1 MPHTVHIRQV
11 IPPKERSGALDL
23 RNWIM
28 GLLAGMLPPDQQKE
42 PSQPEA
48 AYLMHAVPSKP
59 HRRLNLNDIVQN
71 SHTGEKNLI
80 RLLGTAQPDG
90 SDIIALTLCYLVET
104 DPMAGRCMA
113 YLQQPMGGSRPTLS
127 LLAAIIRDSGI
138 FPGDNMAHI
147 MAHIVHGKA
156 VALGLLQVLNEASP
170 LPEQQVRLHTPVALN
185 VSGGRFSWPGT
196 RIIGDDDGFE
206 LPQSLARQADL
217 QARSLA
223 QGSRDVLVIRSPSIR
238 EKRRAARH
246 IAFALKKTALMVEDQ
261 EKAFPGLGT
270 ICIQKGLLPVL
281 IYECGPGDQINLP
294 EITGYQGPVLVIAGH
309 EGAFESNVGQVIGWT
324 IPLPTHEERK
334 SLWDKHL
341 GRSELSEQLAWDH
354 IHGMDRIIELAGLAK
369 RQSIIYQK
377 DTVGMEEIREAA
389 WLREN
394 RGLSAMAQPVKAKVT
409 DKTLVVRPRTQR
421 QLDLLEQRCR
431 MREQLV
437 DDLGITLKA
446 RYEMGVKALFTGPS
460 GTGKTLAASWLAN
473 RLSAP
478 LYRVD
483 LASITSKYI
492 GETEKNLARL
502 LGQSEQEDVV
512 LLFDEADSLFGKRTD
527 VKDANDRFANAQ
539 TNYLLQRIE
548 TYTGVVLLTS
558 NSKARFD
565 AAFTRRLDMIIDFPL
580 PNPKERRA
588 IWLNHLGSFHTL
600 SKGNINQLAMQCELS
615 GGNIRNVVLTAAVM
629 AKSKQTSISFKTVI
643 DALSDEYRKIGKQL
657 SPELKRVRGPYTS
670 NAE

>member
-1 MPHTVHIRQV
+1 MPHTVHIQQT
-11 IPPKERSGALDL
+11 IPPRDELSALDL

-48 AYLMHAVPSKP
+48 VYLMHTVPP
-59 HRRLNLNDIVQN
+59 TPYGPLNLNDIIQN
-71 SHTGEKNLI
+71 THAGEKDLI
-80 RLLGTAQPDG
+80 GLLGPTQPTC

-127 LLAAIIRDSGI
+127 LLATLIRDSGI
-138 FPGDNMAHI
+138 CPANNMGNI
-147 MAHIVHGKA
+147 MANIVHGKA

-170 LPEQQVRLHTPVALN
+170 LPEQLMRLHTPVALN

-196 RIIGDDDGFE
+196 RIIADDDGFE
-206 LPQSLARQADL
+206 LPQSLARTAEL
-217 QARSLA
+217 QAQSLA
-223 QGSRDVLVIRSPSIR
+223 QGYQETLVIRSPSLR
-238 EKRRAARH
+238 EKIRAARH
-246 IAFALKKTALMVEDQ
+246 IAVALGKKALMIENQ

-270 ICIQKGLLPVL
+270 ICIQKRLLPVL

-294 EITGYQGPVLVIAGH
+294 EITGYQGPVLVLAGH
-309 EGAFESNVGQVIGWT
+309 EGAFESNVGQVTGWT

-334 SLWDKHL
+334 RLWDKHL
-341 GRSELSEQLAWDH
+341 NRSELSEQLACDH
-354 IHGMDRIIELAGLAK
+354 IYGMDRIIELAGLAK
-369 RQSIIYQK
+369 RQSIIHQK
-377 DTVGMEEIREAA
+377 DTVDMEDIREAA

-394 RGLSAMAQPVKAKVT
+394 RGLGAMAQPVKARVT
-409 DKTLVVRPRTQR
+409 DKTIVVRPRTQR
-421 QLDLLEQRCR
+421 QLDLLAQRCR
-431 MREQLV
+431 LREQLV
-437 DDLGITLKA
+437 DDLGITLRA

-527 VKDANDRFANAQ
+527 VKDANDRFANSQ

-548 TYTGVVLLTS
+548 TYSGVVLLTS
-558 NSKARFD
+558 NSKTRFD

-580 PNPKERRA
+580 PTPKERRA

-615 GGNIRNVVLTAAVM
+615 GGHIRNVVLTAAVM
-629 AKSKQTSISFKTVI
+629 AKSRKEKISFETVVQ
-643 DALSDEYRKIGKQL
+643 ALADEYRKLGKQL
-657 SPELKRVRGPYTS
+657 TPELKRALKV
-670 NAE
+670 

>member
-1 MPHTVHIRQV
+1 MPHTVHIQHV
-11 IPPKERSGALDL
+11 IPPRENLPALDL
-23 RNWIM
+23 KNWVM
-28 GLLAGMLPPDQQKE
+28 GLLAGMLPPEQQKE

-48 AYLMHAVPSKP
+48 AYLMHTVPAKP
-59 HRRLNLNDIVQN
+59 HGPLNLNDMIQN
-71 SHTGEKNLI
+71 SHSGEKELI
-80 RLLGTAQPDG
+80 GLLGKTLPDC

-113 YLQQPMGGSRPTLS
+113 YLQQPIGGSRPTLS
-127 LLAAIIRDSGI
+127 LLATLIRDSGLC
-138 FPGDNMAHI
+138 PGDNMGNI
-147 MAHIVHGKA
+147 MANIVHGKA
-156 VALGLLQVLNEASP
+156 VALGLLQVLNEAAP
-170 LPEQQVRLHTPVALN
+170 LPEQLVRLHTPVALN

-196 RIIGDDDGFE
+196 RIIGNDDRIE
-206 LPQSLARQADL
+206 LPHSLALKADL

-223 QGSRDVLVIRSPSIR
+223 QGSGDALVIRSPSIR
-238 EKRRAARH
+238 EKIRAARH
-246 IAFALKKTALMVEDQ
+246 IAVAFGKKALMIENQ

-281 IYECGPGDQINLP
+281 SYECGPGDQINLP
-294 EITGYQGPVLVIAGH
+294 EITGYQGPVLVLAGH

-334 SLWDKHL
+334 HLWDKHL
-341 GRSELSEQLAWDH
+341 DRSELSEQLASDH
-354 IHGMDRIIELAGLAK
+354 IHGMDRIIELANLAK
-369 RQSIIYQK
+369 RQSIIHQK
-377 DTVGMEEIREAA
+377 DAVGMEDIREAA

-394 RGLSAMAQPVKAKVT
+394 RGLSAMAQPVKAQVT

-421 QLDLLEQRCR
+421 QLNLLEQRCR
-431 MREQLV
+431 LREQLV
-437 DDLGITLKA
+437 NDLGITLKA

-473 RLSAP
+473 RLSTP

-527 VKDANDRFANAQ
+527 VKDSNDRFANSQ

-615 GGNIRNVVLTAAVM
+615 GGHIRNVVLTAAVM
-629 AKSKQTSISFKTVI
+629 AKSRKERISFETVI
-643 DALSDEYRKIGKQL
+643 YALSDEYRKIGKQL
-657 SPELKRVRGPYTS
+657 SPELMKVTLTQNRP
-670 NAE
+670 

>member
-1 MPHTVHIRQV
+1 MPHTVHIQQT
-11 IPPKERSGALDL
+11 IPPRDGLSALDL

-48 AYLMHAVPSKP
+48 VYLMHTVPP
-59 HRRLNLNDIVQN
+59 TPYGPLNLNDIIQN
-71 SHTGEKNLI
+71 THAGEKDLI
-80 RLLGTAQPDG
+80 GLLGPTQPTC

-127 LLAAIIRDSGI
+127 LLATLIRDSGI
-138 FPGDNMAHI
+138 CPANNMGNI
-147 MAHIVHGKA
+147 MANIVHGKA

-170 LPEQQVRLHTPVALN
+170 LPEQLMRLHTPVALN

-196 RIIGDDDGFE
+196 RIIADDDGFE
-206 LPQSLARQADL
+206 LPQSLARTAEL
-217 QARSLA
+217 QAQSLA
-223 QGSRDVLVIRSPSIR
+223 QGYQETLVIRSPSLR
-238 EKRRAARH
+238 EKIRAARH
-246 IAFALKKTALMVEDQ
+246 IAVALGKKALMIENQ

-270 ICIQKGLLPVL
+270 ICIQKRLLPVL

-294 EITGYQGPVLVIAGH
+294 EITGYQGPVLVLAGH
-309 EGAFESNVGQVIGWT
+309 EGAFESNVGQVTGWT

-334 SLWDKHL
+334 RLWDKHL
-341 GRSELSEQLAWDH
+341 DRSELSEQLACDH
-354 IHGMDRIIELAGLAK
+354 IYGMDRIIELAGLAK
-369 RQSIIYQK
+369 RQSIIHQK
-377 DTVGMEEIREAA
+377 DTVDMEDIREAA

-394 RGLSAMAQPVKAKVT
+394 RGLSAMAQPVKARVT
-409 DKTLVVRPRTQR
+409 DKTIVVRPRTQR
-421 QLDLLEQRCR
+421 QLDLLAQRCR
-431 MREQLV
+431 LREQLV
-437 DDLGITLKA
+437 DDLGITLRA

-527 VKDANDRFANAQ
+527 VKDANDRFANSQ

-558 NSKARFD
+558 NSKTRFD

-580 PNPKERRA
+580 PTPKERRA

-615 GGNIRNVVLTAAVM
+615 GGHIRNVVLTAAVM
-629 AKSKQTSISFKTVI
+629 AKSRKEKISFETVVQ
-643 DALSDEYRKIGKQL
+643 ALADEYRKLGKQL
-657 SPELKRVRGPYTS
+657 TPELKRALKV
-670 NAE
+670 